1 MKQRDFDCFREPAD
15 HICSQYRR
23 KKSSIL
29 EKNPENFQKFSKHFF
44 NDFKKLF
51 FGGPKKT
58 TAQKSKAF
66 DMT

>member
-23 KKSSIL
+23 KNIDFGKKSGT
-29 EKNPENFQKFSKHFF
+29 FSKFF
-44 NDFKKLF
+44 QAFFQRFFKNIF
-51 FGGPKKT
+51 WGPKKK